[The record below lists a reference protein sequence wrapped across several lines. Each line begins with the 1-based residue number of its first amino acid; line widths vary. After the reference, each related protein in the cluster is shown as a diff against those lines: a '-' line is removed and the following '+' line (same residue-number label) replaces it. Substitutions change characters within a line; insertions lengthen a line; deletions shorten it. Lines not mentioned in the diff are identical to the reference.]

1 MVGYSRRGELPET
14 VEVWSD
20 DDGGKLQFQGGM
32 APIPDLRPLTSSEG
46 SSGPHDA
53 LSARGPWNRVARCK
67 GDPKLGLNFCQ
78 WTPKEACGG
87 GRRWSDRGQD
97 AQAPGTRRAC
107 SEVMR

>member
-32 APIPDLRPLTSSEG
+32 APIPDLRRLTSSEG

-67 GDPKLGLNFCQ
+67 GDPKL
-78 WTPKEACGG
+78 EAWAGA
-87 GRRWSDRGQD
+87 QFLPVD
-97 AQAPGTRRAC
+97 AKRSLWGWA
-107 SEVMR
+107 EVV